1 MQDGGIGRSWTH
13 SSSWFN
19 KSTAICGKI
28 PSEKRHENWMNRAS
42 TTKVKRTVL
51 KHRRGRGMVL
61 PKDTHTHTHTHPSCD
76 ILHQRGSQRY
86 QSFPWGTRGLSCAS
100 QTLDPAQ
107 ERWTPKQLAL
117 KTNGN
122 YVQENYRTRG
132 SGKLSLNASVV
143 KLIQPQNQHK
153 NTRLQSTW
161 TTGPS
166 GVDPFINLE
175 ASTREAKPIW
185 MLARY
190 RDTGRSHFCSFRL
203 PC

>member
-1 MQDGGIGRSWTH
+1 MVAQEDPGLIPPPDSTDLQLYVEKFLQKRDMKTGWTELPQQRLKGQY
-13 SSSWFN
+13 W
-19 KSTAICGKI
+19 STGEAEGWSCQ
-28 PSEKRHENWMNRAS
+28 R
-42 TTKVKRTVL
+42 
-51 KHRRGRGMVL
+51 KHTH
-61 PKDTHTHTHTHPSCD
+61 THTHTHTHPSCD

-175 ASTREAKPIW
+175 ASAREAKPIW
-185 MLARY
+185 DASQIQRHWHEPLLQ
-190 RDTGRSHFCSFRL
+190 F
-203 PC
+203 